1 MTTELVTKPN
11 TSLTTTS
18 DMAGLLTSDVI
29 IPSLLL
35 MQGLSDYVSEGKAA
49 MGDMVRSTSG
59 EKLGDSKTSLM
70 FVPLAPPSA
79 SWVLSQMVGKKYE
92 YRGKIP
98 RNASNDDMPW
108 DFYADNDG
116 REVAPSPAA
125 SQWKRTKM
133 LSLYALLPSDVDNE
147 KAEREKL
154 AKGEMP
160 DLSKSLTP
168 ILINFRSTSFK
179 AGKEVVTFFTQAMN
193 FGMKAW
199 EYQLPLSTYLEK
211 NDQGSYYV
219 LSVDRTKAKAVP
231 TEIIETVQKWA
242 QIVST
247 SKNLKVDETVE

>member
-1 MTTELVTKPN
+1 MTTEVTTKQ
-11 TSLTTTS
+11 TTALATTS

-59 EKLGDSKTSLM
+59 EKLGDAKTPLM
-70 FVPLAPPSA
+70 FVPLAPPTA
-79 SWVLSQMVGKKYE
+79 SFVLSQLVGKKYE
-92 YRGKIP
+92 YRGRVP
-98 RNASNDDMPW
+98 RNATNDDLPW
-108 DFYADNDG
+108 DYYADNEG
-116 REVAPSPAA
+116 REIAPSPAA

-133 LSLYALLPSDVDNE
+133 LSLYALLPADVAGE
-147 KAEREKL
+147 AVERAKASR
-154 AKGEMP
+154 GEMP
-160 DLSKSLTP
+160 DISKALTP

-219 LSVDRTKAKAVP
+219 LSVDRTKAKAVGSDL
-231 TEIIETVQKWA
+231 IETVQKWA

-247 SKNLKVDETVE
+247 SKNLKVDEAVE